1 MKKIKRSLLLVL
13 LAVSLFGFGCVKQ
26 KITVESTVSKNTAGN
41 EFATIIGKSE
51 ETLDG
56 FYVNGYLLED
66 SEMSKYKSDYK
77 PEDYI
82 DKNLEIKGKVKQVDK
97 VCEPYTQ
104 CREGSYQVIY
114 DIQSI
119 KISK

>member
-1 MKKIKRSLLLVL
+1 MKKISRSLFSVLLVVL
-13 LAVSLFGFGCVKQ
+13 LFGFGCVKQ
-26 KITVESTVSKNTAGN
+26 KADVTVQKNASDN
-41 EFATIIGKSE
+41 QFATVIGKAE

-66 SEMSKYKSDYK
+66 NEMIKYKSDYK

-114 DIQSI
+114 DVQSI
-119 KISK
+119 KINK